1 MNTNLIFDQ
10 SAYEQATDASVI
22 AVADNAIALD
32 QTCFYPVGG
41 GQPGDTGSIGFAQEL
56 LSVSNTYRDKQNL
69 ELVWHEIENPT
80 KLPSVGDQ
88 ICLKI
93 DWNRRYL
100 HMRMHTCLHLLC
112 SLIDAPV
119 TGCGISTDKGRL
131 DFDLP
136 EMTLDKT
143 ELSDQ
148 LNELIVANHEVQKLH
163 ITENIE
169 QEIERLTR
177 SKYVKPPI
185 IGGAVSLVKIAD
197 IDLQPCGGT
206 HVAGTAEIGEVVC
219 SKIQKKSKHNRRI
232 TLQFAI

>member
-1 MNTNLIFDQ
+1 MNTHLIFDH
-10 SAYEQATDASVI
+10 SAYEQSTDASVI
-22 AVADNAIALD
+22 AVSDNAIALD

-41 GQPGDTGSIGFAQEL
+41 GQPGDTGSMVLGQQQL
-56 LSVSNTYRDKQNL
+56 VVSNTYRDKQNL
-69 ELVWHEIENPT
+69 ELVWHELDGASN
-80 KLPSVGDQ
+80 LPSVGDQ
-88 ICLKI
+88 LASKI
-93 DWNRRYL
+93 DWDRRFL

-136 EMTLDKT
+136 EMTLDKN

-148 LNELIVANHEVQKLH
+148 LNELIIANHEVEKLH
-163 ITENIE
+163 ITDNIE

-177 SKYVKPPI
+177 SKHVKPPI

-232 TLQFAI
+232 TLQFA